1 MGIDWNGDGKHDW
14 KDDAFFHN
22 VINSDSSK
30 DESAQGGS
38 RKNGNIKPQNQSV
51 SKWEPSQLGCAVAVI
66 AVFLII
72 AALFMGYGSIIPDL
86 LGFAFIAFLIAN
98 WLDS

>member
-14 KDDAFFHN
+14 QDDAFFHN

-30 DESAQGGS
+30 DESTGGGFS
-38 RKNGNIKPQNQSV
+38 NNRNIRPEKHIA
-51 SKWEPSQLGCAVAVI
+51 SKREPSQLGCAVAVI

-72 AALFMGYGSIIPDL
+72 SALFMGYGNIIPDL

-98 WLDS
+98 WLDR